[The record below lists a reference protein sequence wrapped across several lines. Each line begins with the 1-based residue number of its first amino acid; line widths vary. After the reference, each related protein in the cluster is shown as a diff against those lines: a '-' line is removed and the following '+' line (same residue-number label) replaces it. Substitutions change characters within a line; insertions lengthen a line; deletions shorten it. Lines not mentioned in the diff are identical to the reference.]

1 VKPRGVETVAVH
13 GDEVTPNPLRT
24 IPPPLALASTF
35 RFASLD
41 EARAVVEKRSD
52 LADYARY
59 ANPTVREAET
69 RLAQLE
75 GAADC
80 ALFGSGMAA
89 LTTTL
94 LALLAPGQHV
104 VLGRES
110 YRPAEQFAT
119 QTLAR
124 LGVEATVVAD
134 NRPETFAAAIR
145 PGSTRVVFVESPSNP
160 RQFVADIAAI
170 AQVRAAHRGV
180 QLVVDSTLA
189 TPLNVRPLAL
199 GADLVVH
206 SATKYLAGHNDL
218 LAGAVCGRAG
228 LVGVVRDL
236 RAQLGGVADP
246 HAAWLLLRGLK
257 SFPLRMRQHNDSALA
272 IARFLEAHPKV
283 ARVWY
288 AGLESHPDHAT
299 ASRVLCGAGG
309 LLAFEHTGDFE
320 ATRRLCDAVRTF
332 QIAASLGGAES
343 LLHPPALFSYWDL
356 PVEERLARGIP
367 DSMVRLAVGLES
379 TDDLIADLA
388 QALEAV

>member
-1 VKPRGVETVAVH
+1 
-13 GDEVTPNPLRT
+13 
-24 IPPPLALASTF
+24 
-35 RFASLD
+35 
-41 EARAVVEKRSD
+41 
-52 LADYARY
+52 
-59 ANPTVREAET
+59 
-69 RLAQLE
+69 
-75 GAADC
+75 
-80 ALFGSGMAA
+80 M
-89 LTTTL
+89 
-94 LALLAPGQHV
+94 
-104 VLGRES
+104 
-110 YRPAEQFAT
+110 
-119 QTLAR
+119 
-124 LGVEATVVAD
+124 
-134 NRPETFAAAIR
+134 
-145 PGSTRVVFVESPSNP
+145 
-160 RQFVADIAAI
+160 
-170 AQVRAAHRGV
+170 
-180 QLVVDSTLA
+180 
-189 TPLNVRPLAL
+189 
-199 GADLVVH
+199 
-206 SATKYLAGHNDL
+206 
-218 LAGAVCGRAG
+218 
-228 LVGVVRDL
+228 GVVRDL